1 MNPLIKWI
9 DNIRLLLAPALIHC
23 LICGRHG
30 PSSAGMSGICTG
42 CEAGIPW
49 IRQPRCQ
56 KCGRHVGCPDCSR
69 NSQYDPII
77 CNRSA
82 VAYTPV
88 MRELLGRYKYRG
100 HERLASLLGMMLDS
114 AYIQLKAYIGEYQH
128 SWLQQTEA
136 ETPHRRDI
144 FYKKKMGAAAPWQAD
159 LLVPVPVSE
168 SRLIERGFNQ
178 AERLADVLSRLRDIP
193 QLPLLVRTHHT
204 GKQSFKSRAERI
216 ADMKHAFGAN
226 MDESV
231 KMQFAGMLDKAQEQ
245 SRPIRII
252 IIDDIYTT
260 GSTIRACAEV
270 LQHLCACYGK
280 TAEVYSLTWA
290 RS

>member
-1 MNPLIKWI
+1 
-9 DNIRLLLAPALIHC
+9 
-23 LICGRHG
+23 
-30 PSSAGMSGICTG
+30 
-42 CEAGIPW
+42 
-49 IRQPRCQ
+49 
-56 KCGRHVGCPDCSR
+56 
-69 NSQYDPII
+69 
-77 CNRSA
+77 
-82 VAYTPV
+82 

-100 HERLASLLGMMLDS
+100 HERLAPLLGLMLDS
-114 AYIQLKAYIGEYQH
+114 AYIQLESFIGEHQRNRQI
-128 SWLQQTEA
+128 S
-136 ETPHRRDI
+136 R
-144 FYKKKMGAAAPWQAD
+144 AAPWQAD

-178 AERLADVLSRLRDIP
+178 AERLADVLSRRRGIP
-193 QLPLLVRTHHT
+193 QLPLLIRTHHT

-216 ADMKHAFGAN
+216 AAMKHAFDAIMN
-226 MDESV
+226 ESV
-231 KMQFAGMLDKAQEQ
+231 KIQFAGMLDKAEQED
-245 SRPIRII
+245 RPMQII